1 MTVIMGVLDK
11 KNKCVHMM
19 GDSLVSRGELKALHI
34 NKIYKDN
41 EFIIGGAGYLSILQ
55 LFKRSIN
62 FPSEKQ
68 IEENGIEINIDFM
81 VNHLKPTI
89 NKIMKANSI
98 EGFGEILIAYKDK
111 LFTIN
116 TINSGHVF
124 NIQDCTSTGTGMDFA
139 LSTYNNLNHIDN
151 IEERLFKS
159 IKSAT
164 DNIRSCELP
173 AYYINTK
180 EMEFKEFNQEGQ
192 WKYVE
197 QDEQW

>member
-1 MTVIMGVLDK
+1 
-11 KNKCVHMM
+11 
-19 GDSLVSRGELKALHI
+19 
-34 NKIYKDN
+34 
-41 EFIIGGAGYLSILQ
+41 
-55 LFKRSIN
+55 
-62 FPSEKQ
+62 
-68 IEENGIEINIDFM
+68 
-81 VNHLKPTI
+81 
-89 NKIMKANSI
+89 
-98 EGFGEILIAYKDK
+98 
-111 LFTIN
+111 
-116 TINSGHVF
+116 
-124 NIQDCTSTGTGMDFA
+124 MDFA